1 MLQGSNRAKV
11 KRSQSFSQRE
21 YTHILHQNIDTSKS
35 VDLGY
40 PQGAPLRI
48 NCVGVPL
55 SCRFF
60 MRGEPPHKNA
70 ACGYPWVVAVIVT
83 EYWCKM

>member
-1 MLQGSNRAKV
+1 MTEGLYA
-11 KRSQSFSQRE
+11 
-21 YTHILHQNIDTSKS
+21 HILHQNIDTSKS

-55 SCRFF
+55 VST
-60 MRGEPPHKNA
+60 RG
-70 ACGYPWVVAVIVT
+70 
-83 EYWCKM
+83 YW